1 MCVRMNWVN
10 EKKPQSL
17 FWEPTHLL
25 QGVVRDVHV
34 VQAIRRHWRQSSV
47 SEVTVGRKRML
58 GQGLELVESLI

>member
-1 MCVRMNWVN
+1 MKPNCSSQLPMCVRMNWVN

-34 VQAIRRHWRQSSV
+34 V
-47 SEVTVGRKRML
+47 
-58 GQGLELVESLI
+58 